1 MIVELAEAKKA
12 KDIEILELKHLTIIT
27 DYFIIC
33 SGESTTQVRTIVDYI
48 EEELKKRGIR
58 PASIEGY
65 NFSKWVLMDYS
76 DVIVHVFEEQTREYY
91 QIENLWIDAP
101 RIEFEKDQDIL
112 DR

>member
-1 MIVELAEAKKA
+1 LIVELAEAKKA

-33 SGESTTQVRTIVDYI
+33 SGERVRTIVDYI